1 MRRAVADVGERVPHM
16 LSRLPK
22 HRVGR
27 LLGAFLVTLL
37 LTPAVAAAQTDQ
49 GAAPA
54 PAPFNN
60 EQLEQI
66 VAPIALYP
74 DPLIAQ
80 ILMASTYPLEVV
92 QAARFASANA
102 NLKGAQLDEELKKYT
117 WDDSVKSLVSFPQ
130 VLTMMNEKI
139 DWTQNLGDAFLASQK
154 GVMDAIQRLRA
165 KAEAAGNLKSTPEQT
180 VSVEPA
186 PPAPP
191 PPPGQQVVVEQA
203 PPQIITIQP
212 TNPQVVYVPT
222 YNPTVVYGA
231 WPYPAYPPYSYYPPG
246 YVAGTAMLS
255 FGLGMAAGA
264 AIWGNCNWGGGD
276 VDVNVNNHNN
286 FSQSVNRTDVANER
300 VQHYQGDRGQGDR
313 GQGNRGQGDRGQGN
327 RGQGDRG
334 RWQHQPEHRKGAQ
347 YRDAATQQRFN
358 KAGPGNAQSRDA
370 FRGRAAEGRQE
381 MARGGM
387 QQGTLGGGGG
397 RGQAGQLGGGGQF
410 GGGQA
415 ARAGQLGGG
424 GQFGGGQAA
433 RGAGAF
439 DGVGQGRA
447 TSMNSARGQA
457 SRQSFQRSAGGGG
470 FQRGG
475 GGGSVQRGGGGGG
488 GGGRAGGGG
497 GGGGGGGRGGGG
509 GGRGG
514 GGRR

>member
-1 MRRAVADVGERVPHM
+1 M
-16 LSRLPK
+16 LMGLTTHPLA
-22 HRVGR
+22 R
-27 LLGAFLVTLL
+27 LLGAFLVALL
-37 LTPAVAAAQTDQ
+37 LLPAAAAAQTDQ

-102 NLKGAQLDEELKKYT
+102 TLKGAQLDEELKKYT

-130 VLTMMNEKI
+130 VLTMMNEKL

-165 KAEAAGNLKSTPEQT
+165 KAQAEGNLKSTPEQT
-180 VSVEPA
+180 VATE
-186 PPAPP
+186 PAPP
-191 PPPGQQVVVEQA
+191 PPPGSPPVVVQQA
-203 PPQIITIQP
+203 PAQIITIQP

-231 WPYPAYPPYSYYPPG
+231 WPYPAYPPYAYYPPG
-246 YVAGTAMLS
+246 YVAGTALLS
-255 FGLGMAAGA
+255 FGIGMAAGA

-286 FSQSVNRTDVANER
+286 FTQNVNRTDIANER
-300 VQHYQGDRGQGDR
+300 AQQYQGDRGQGDRGQGDRGQGDR
-313 GQGNRGQGDRGQGN
+313 GQGNRGQGDRGQG
-327 RGQGDRG
+327 DRG
-334 RWQHQPEHRKGAQ
+334 RWQHQPEHRGGAQ

-358 KAGPGNAQSRDA
+358 KAGAGNVQSREA
-370 FRGRAAEGRQE
+370 YRGRAAEGRQE
-381 MARGGM
+381 MARSGM
-387 QQGTLGGGGG
+387 QQGTLGGGRASQGAMGGG
-397 RGQAGQLGGGGQF
+397 RGQAGQLGGGGQV
-410 GGGQA
+410 
-415 ARAGQLGGG
+415 
-424 GQFGGGQAA
+424 GGGQAA
-433 RGAGAF
+433 RGPGAF
-439 DGVGQGRA
+439 DGVGQGRT
-447 TSMNSARGQA
+447 TSMDSARGRESRESFGA
-457 SRQSFQRSAGGGG
+457 STAGRGGGG
-470 FQRGG
+470 GGGSVQRGGGGGGGSVQRGGG

-488 GGGRAGGGG
+488 GGGR
-497 GGGGGGGRGGGG
+497 GGGGRG
-509 GGRGG
+509 
-514 GGRR
+514 RR

>member
-1 MRRAVADVGERVPHM
+1 M
-16 LSRLPK
+16 LSQLTMHPL
-22 HRVGR
+22 GR
-27 LLGAFLVTLL
+27 FLGAFLVALL
-37 LTPAVAAAQTDQ
+37 LTPAAAAAQTDQ

-80 ILMASTYPLEVV
+80 ILMAATYPLEVV
-92 QAARFASANA
+92 QAARLVSANA

-130 VLTMMNEKI
+130 VLTMMNEKL
-139 DWTQNLGDAFLASQK
+139 DWTQNLGDAFLGSQK

-165 KAEAAGNLKSTPEQT
+165 KAQAEGNLKSTPEQT
-180 VSVEPA
+180 VTTE
-186 PPAPP
+186 PAPP
-191 PPPGQQVVVEQA
+191 PPPGSPPVVVQQA
-203 PPQIITIQP
+203 PAQIITIQP

-246 YVAGTAMLS
+246 YVAGTALLS

-286 FSQSVNRTDVANER
+286 FSQSVNRTDIANER

-327 RGQGDRG
+327 RG

-347 YRDAATQQRFN
+347 YRDAGTQQRFN
-358 KAGPGNAQSRDA
+358 KAGPANVQSREA

-387 QQGTLGGGGG
+387 QQGTLGGGRASQGTLGGG
-397 RGQAGQLGGGGQF
+397 RGQASQF
-410 GGGQA
+410 
-415 ARAGQLGGG
+415 GGG

-433 RGAGAF
+433 RGPGAF
-439 DGVGQGRA
+439 EGVGQGRA
-447 TSMNSARGQA
+447 TSMDSARGRA
-457 SRQSFQRSAGGGG
+457 SRESFGASSAG
-470 FQRGG
+470 RGG
-475 GGGSVQRGGGGGG
+475 GGGSSVTRGGGGG

-497 GGGGGGGRGGGG
+497 GGGRGGGGRG
-509 GGRGG
+509 
-514 GGRR
+514 RR

>member
-1 MRRAVADVGERVPHM
+1 M
-16 LSRLPK
+16 LSRLTMHPL
-22 HRVGR
+22 GR
-27 LLGAFLVTLL
+27 LLGAFLVALVLL
-37 LTPAVAAAQTDQ
+37 PAAAAAQTDQ

-60 EQLEQI
+60 EQLEQL

-92 QAARFASANA
+92 QAARLVSANA

-130 VLTMMNEKI
+130 VLTMMNEKL
-139 DWTQNLGDAFLASQK
+139 DWTQNLGDAFLGSQK

-165 KAEAAGNLKSTPEQT
+165 KAQAEGNLKSTPEQT
-180 VSVEPA
+180 VATE
-186 PPAPP
+186 PAPP
-191 PPPGQQVVVEQA
+191 PPPGSPPVVVQQA
-203 PPQIITIQP
+203 PAQIITIQP

-246 YVAGTAMLS
+246 YVAGTALLS

-276 VDVNVNNHNN
+276 VNINTNNYNS
-286 FSQSVNRTDVANER
+286 FSQSVNRTDIANER

-313 GQGNRGQGDRGQGN
+313 GQGNRGQGDRGQG
-327 RGQGDRG
+327 DRG

-347 YRDAATQQRFN
+347 YRDASTQQRFN
-358 KAGPGNAQSRDA
+358 KAGAGNVQSRDA

-387 QQGTLGGGGG
+387 QQGTLGGNRASQGAMGAG
-397 RGQAGQLGGGGQF
+397 RGQGGQF

-415 ARAGQLGGG
+415 GRAGQLGGG

-433 RGAGAF
+433 RGPGAF

-447 TSMNSARGQA
+447 TSMDSARGQA
-457 SRQSFQRSAGGGG
+457 SRQSLQRSGGGGG

-475 GGGSVQRGGGGGG
+475 GGGGGFQR
-488 GGGRAGGGG
+488 GGG

-509 GGRGG
+509 GGGGGRGG
-514 GGRR
+514 GGGGGGRGGGRR